1 MEYEIKEKEEEHK
14 DKKLKIILHDVYEN
28 KKINFE
34 FSDDVKI
41 IDIKRN
47 FAADCNID
55 LVNVKLRIL
64 FGGNELMDE
73 NFLYQYN
80 IKDEYIIQILK
91 INMC

>member
-1 MEYEIKEKEEEHK
+1 MQYEIKEKEEEHNN
-14 DKKLKIILHDVYEN
+14 KKLKIIVHDVYAN

-41 IDIKRN
+41 IDIKRI
-47 FAADCNID
+47 FAVDCNID

-80 IKDEYIIQILK
+80 IKDDYIIQVLK
-91 INMC
+91 LNVC